1 MTPKQKSIKLNNI
14 KNLIE
19 SAGFKLDPYG
29 NYKINHNKHSY
40 RIKLKPINIR
50 IETKMPETSIWYKI
64 TSQPIVTFNETSL
77 INWLAKF
84 TA

>member
-1 MTPKQKSIKLNNI
+1 MTPKQKAIKLNRI

-29 NYKINHNKHSY
+29 NYKIILNNRTY

-50 IETKMPETSIWYKI
+50 VETKLPDTPFWHKI
-64 TSQPIVTFNETSL
+64 TSQPIVNLNETSL

-84 TA
+84 TS

>member
-19 SAGFKLDPYG
+19 SAGFKLDSYG
-29 NYKINHNKHSY
+29 NYKITFSSRSY

-50 IETKMPETSIWYKI
+50 IETKLPDTPLWHKI

-77 INWLAKF
+77 INWLAKL

>member
-1 MTPKQKSIKLNNI
+1 MTPKQKSIKLNTI

-19 SAGFKLDPYG
+19 SAGFKLDSYG
-29 NYKINHNKHSY
+29 NYKNTFNSHSY

-50 IETKMPETSIWYKI
+50 IETKLPEATIWHKI

-84 TA
+84 AA

>member
-1 MTPKQKSIKLNNI
+1 MTPKQKSIKLNTI

-29 NYKINHNKHSY
+29 NYKINHNSRSY

-50 IETKMPETSIWYKI
+50 IETKLSGTTIWHKI
-64 TSQPIVTFNETSL
+64 SSTPIVTLDETSL

>member
-1 MTPKQKSIKLNNI
+1 MTPKQKSIKLNTI

-19 SAGFKLDPYG
+19 SAGFKLDPYN
-29 NYKINHNKHSY
+29 NYKIIINSRSY

-50 IETKMPETSIWYKI
+50 IETKLPDTPFWHKI

-84 TA
+84 TS